1 MRIKAKRM
9 KIATCMIKI
18 RGTRWRGGG
27 GGEGGVGEFL
37 QAQDN
42 NKCYEL
48 ERQSCC
54 NTNEND
60 DFGGGEGKNSCKD
73 KMKTNMTNKKGEKAK
88 NSFKQKK
95 NMDMINNKGGA
106 IATKMK
112 TNKMNRRQGRDMNS
126 YKQKTK
132 TKTTSRK
139 GRLLQQKQ
147 KTNMG
152 NRKGE

>member
-1 MRIKAKRM
+1 
-9 KIATCMIKI
+9 
-18 RGTRWRGGG
+18 
-27 GGEGGVGEFL
+27 
-37 QAQDN
+37 
-42 NKCYEL
+42 
-48 ERQSCC
+48 
-54 NTNEND
+54 
-60 DFGGGEGKNSCKD
+60 
-73 KMKTNMTNKKGEKAK
+73 
-88 NSFKQKK
+88 
-95 NMDMINNKGGA
+95 MDMINNKGGA